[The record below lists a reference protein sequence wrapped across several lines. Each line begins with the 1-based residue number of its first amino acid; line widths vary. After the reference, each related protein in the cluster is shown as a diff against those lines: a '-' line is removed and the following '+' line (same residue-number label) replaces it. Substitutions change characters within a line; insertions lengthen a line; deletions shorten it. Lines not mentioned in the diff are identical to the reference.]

1 LEWSSSQDMHG
12 LLVKWRCSSMEG
24 ARTGVAHAVERLGS
38 WTGGK
43 GAKGSKQRWWRWVL
57 CLLSVRASA
66 CHTSRARWATRCP
79 TTSPAT
85 FRAHSL
91 GFISYDLWGQGGTDP
106 PVPSTSSLRR
116 QSFSWSLSVG
126 SDNLAGKNRIGKH
139 EFHRNKHF
147 LFKSTLIWV

>member
-1 LEWSSSQDMHG
+1 
-12 LLVKWRCSSMEG
+12 MEG
-24 ARTGVAHAVERLGS
+24 ELKMRMQWKGWNHGQVEKVPR
-38 WTGGK
+38 
-43 GAKGSKQRWWRWVL
+43 GASSNDADGCCACCQ
-57 CLLSVRASA
+57 SVRASA

-106 PVPSTSSLRR
+106 PVPSPSSLRR